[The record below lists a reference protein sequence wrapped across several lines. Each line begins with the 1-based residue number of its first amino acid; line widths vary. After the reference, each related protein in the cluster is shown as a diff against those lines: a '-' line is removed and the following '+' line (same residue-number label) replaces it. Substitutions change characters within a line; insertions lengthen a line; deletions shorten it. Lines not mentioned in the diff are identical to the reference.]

1 MLLLKHPNS
10 GLVKEV
16 PTSFS
21 WTTLFFGGFVPLFRG
36 WYGYGIVCMLVSI
49 FSMGLSNLV
58 YPFFINKHYIQFLL
72 EKGYKP
78 CSEQDVLTIQSQGIM
93 YQPDDKKNP
102 VVS

>member
-1 MLLLKHPNS
+1 
-10 GLVKEV
+10 
-16 PTSFS
+16 
-21 WTTLFFGGFVPLFRG
+21 
-36 WYGYGIVCMLVSI
+36 
-49 FSMGLSNLV
+49 MGLSNLV

-78 CSEQDVLTIQSQGIM
+78 CSEQDVLGIQSQGIM